1 MFDDNNRLCGLATLV
16 IYMQTRPAV
25 YESGSAANGHKFKK
39 GGFVSMS
46 RKISFAALVTG
57 TVLLCLPAFSQDE
70 GSRSD
75 VSAQFFGTFVKNTNQ
90 NGVRQSSSDSGGVLA
105 SYRFFFS
112 KHHGVEAN
120 YGYSR
125 STTSYDFL
133 LGSSG
138 VTANQHEWSG
148 AYVFRVPM
156 RRITPF
162 IEANVGGLTFS
173 PRKLRRRFEPN
184 PCGFR
189 LWWRGGLQFDSS
201 ILRPSPV
208 PGSCLQYSDAK
219 CSREPRHRSS
229 HPSSRAF
236 RRLWLPV
243 LIWPPFSRAV
253 PPLPSGVF

>member
-16 IYMQTRPAV
+16 IYMQTRPGV
-25 YESGSAANGHKFKK
+25 YQGGWAAIGHKFKK

-46 RKISFAALVTG
+46 RKINFAALVTG

-133 LGSSG
+133 FGSSG

-162 IEANVGGLTFS
+162 IEAGVGGLTFS
-173 PRKLRRRFEPN
+173 PRNFAGASSQTRAAFVYGGGADFNLSHRLFVRAQYRGLVYNTPTLNVAANLGADRVTHLAEPSAGF
-184 PCGFR
+184 GFR
-189 LWWRGGLQFDSS
+189 F
-201 ILRPSPV
+201 
-208 PGSCLQYSDAK
+208 
-219 CSREPRHRSS
+219 
-229 HPSSRAF
+229 
-236 RRLWLPV
+236 
-243 LIWPPFSRAV
+243 
-253 PPLPSGVF
+253 

>member
-1 MFDDNNRLCGLATLV
+1 MFDDNNRVCGLVTLV
-16 IYMQTRPAV
+16 IYMQTRPGV
-25 YESGSAANGHKFKK
+25 YQGGWAAIGHKFKK

-148 AYVFRVPM
+148 AYIFRVPM
-156 RRITPF
+156 RRVTPF
-162 IEANVGGLTFS
+162 IEAGVGGLTFA
-173 PRKLRRRFEPN
+173 PRNFAGASSQTRAAFVYGGGADFNLTHRFFVRAQYRGLVYNTPTLNVAANLGADRVTHLAEPSAGF
-184 PCGFR
+184 GFR
-189 LWWRGGLQFDSS
+189 F
-201 ILRPSPV
+201 
-208 PGSCLQYSDAK
+208 
-219 CSREPRHRSS
+219 
-229 HPSSRAF
+229 
-236 RRLWLPV
+236 
-243 LIWPPFSRAV
+243 
-253 PPLPSGVF
+253 